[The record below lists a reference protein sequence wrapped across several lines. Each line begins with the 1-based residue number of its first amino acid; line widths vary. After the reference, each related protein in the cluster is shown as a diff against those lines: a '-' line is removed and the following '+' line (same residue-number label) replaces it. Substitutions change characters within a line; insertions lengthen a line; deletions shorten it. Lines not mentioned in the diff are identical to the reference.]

1 MLMNTALVRAD
12 LSGAPSFRE
21 LLPRVRDS
29 VLDAYTRQDVP
40 FPRLFAELFPEHGTD
55 RGAVV
60 RVAFNMLSFP
70 VVVPRG
76 PAAPP
81 PSRPALSIDSI
92 PVAEEAALYDLAL
105 FCREEGDL
113 YCRFIGAADL
123 FDPEDLAAMGRD
135 FTGLLADAVH
145 HRT

>member
-1 MLMNTALVRAD
+1 
-12 LSGAPSFRE
+12 
-21 LLPRVRDS
+21 
-29 VLDAYTRQDVP
+29 
-40 FPRLFAELFPEHGTD
+40 
-55 RGAVV
+55 
-60 RVAFNMLSFP
+60 MLSFP
-70 VVVPRG
+70 DVRRE

-81 PSRPALSIDSI
+81 PSRPALAIESI

-105 FCREEGDL
+105 FCREVGEDL

-135 FTGLLADAVH
+135 FTGLLADAIH